1 MRGSPAVEYAYN
13 ALTCVM
19 KAKEGEKALIVY
31 DDVKKEVGRVFTQAS
46 LHASLYTRTMLLK
59 TAPNTFRTELSPSL
73 KQAISVN
80 PPNLAINLLRGPA
93 EETPFRIKLIASE
106 TSENRIRLGHGPG
119 ITLDMLTEGALAL
132 SSSEYAQMDFQA
144 NTIISAAKG
153 AEYIEITTP
162 QGTNVTLSI
171 RGRGFFKDTTIT
183 PTKWGNL
190 PTGEVTVGPVE
201 DSLEGKIVCDMAI
214 GGIGPLHKNLTI
226 VCKAGR
232 AILLDGGSTRVLNR
246 VKTALSTDAM
256 ASVVGEMAIGLNPK
270 ARIVDEFVETEKVY
284 GTAHIAFGRNIDYPT
299 GGANDSANH
308 MDFLMSEPTVVAV
321 FPDEKIELV
330 RDGRIIIQST
340 GKSTS
345 MT

>member
-1 MRGSPAVEYAYN
+1 MRGSSAVEYAYN
-13 ALTCVM
+13 ALTHVM
-19 KAKEGEKALIVY
+19 KAKKGEKALIIW
-31 DDVKKEVGRVFTQAS
+31 DDVKEEVGRVFTQAS

-59 TAPNTFRTELSPSL
+59 TAPNTFRTELSPLL
-73 KQAISVN
+73 KRAITIK

-106 TSENRIRLGHGPG
+106 TKENRVRLGHGPG

-132 SSSEYAQMDFQA
+132 SSSEYAQMDRQA
-144 NTIISAAKG
+144 NAIISATKG
-153 AEYIEITTP
+153 AKHIEITTP

-183 PTKWGNL
+183 TTKWGNL

-201 DSLEGKIVCDMAI
+201 DSLEGTIVCDMAI
-214 GGIGPLHKNLTI
+214 GGIGPIREKLIIL
-226 VCKAGR
+226 CEEGR
-232 AILLDGGSTRVLNR
+232 ATHVEGVSTRVLDR

-284 GTAHIAFGRNIDYPT
+284 GTTHIAFGRNIDYPT

-330 RDGRIIIQST
+330 RDGRVIIQST
-340 GKSTS
+340 G
-345 MT
+345 